1 MVSQN
6 TMALLTTGGAGGVAV
21 TQFIAIKQLVDK
33 KIAVKPL
40 GSFSVSF
47 AKGLNEWSTLA
58 SLAGGVGALAYVLYD
73 VEMKGHPLSDT
84 TLALGSYSI
93 VSLTTGIV
101 NAFLDPL
108 GNNGISLNLGS
119 LKNMFSGAGK
129 ALASDLSSASSAVG
143 NAVGRFVR

>member
-1 MVSQN
+1 
-6 TMALLTTGGAGGVAV
+6 MALLTTGGAGGVAV

-33 KIAVKPL
+33 KISVKPL

-47 AKGLNEWSTLA
+47 AKGLNEWSTIA
-58 SLAGGVGALAYVLYD
+58 SLVGGIGALAYVLYD

-93 VSLTTGIV
+93 VSLTTGVV
-101 NAFLDPL
+101 NALLDPL

-143 NAVGRFVR
+143 KFVR